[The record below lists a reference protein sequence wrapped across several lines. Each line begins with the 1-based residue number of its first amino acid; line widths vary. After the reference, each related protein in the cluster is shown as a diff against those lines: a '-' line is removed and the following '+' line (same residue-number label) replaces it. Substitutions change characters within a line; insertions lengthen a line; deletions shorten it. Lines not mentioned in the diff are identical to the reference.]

1 MKLISAYI
9 TSAIVFLVLDLI
21 WLGTIASSF
30 YREQM
35 GDLMA
40 PQFNILAAVL
50 FYALFLVGVMI
61 FAVQPALTDG
71 GVPRAL
77 MLGAMFGFFC
87 YMTYDFTAAAV
98 IRGYPMKLALVD
110 TAWGTFLTAC
120 AAAAGTAVAQRFS

>member
-1 MKLISAYI
+1 MRLISAYI
-9 TSAIVFLVLDLI
+9 ASAIVFLVFDLI
-21 WLGTIASSF
+21 WLGTFASAF

-40 PQFNILAAVL
+40 PQFNVLAAAL

-61 FAVQPALTDG
+61 FAVQPALTEG

-77 MLGAMFGFFC
+77 VLGALLGFFC
-87 YMTYDFTAAAV
+87 YMTYDLTAAAV

-110 TAWGTFLTAC
+110 IAWGTFLTAS